1 MLLSGSLFLVSRF
14 HPTEFGRRTAVGRC
28 KLRYEVL
35 AFSETGRLGNFI
47 DPQIGLYEKVFGFLQ
62 TQIVQILLQA
72 YAH

>member
-14 HPTEFGRRTAVGRC
+14 RTAVGRC

-47 DPQIGLYEKVFGFLQ
+47 DPKIGLYEKAFGFLQ

>member
-47 DPQIGLYEKVFGFLQ
+47 DSQIGLYE
-62 TQIVQILLQA
+62 
-72 YAH
+72 